1 MKRRF
6 HWSLAAGFFLV
17 LAGMVTFPFFAQFPA
32 TRSFAWV
39 NLLLLIAG
47 VALLITA
54 LTRSIREPQ
63 VFRGKILGG
72 VMTALSVL
80 ALGFFAVGI
89 FYLGRIP
96 QPAAM
101 QKTGDK
107 APELSLADQD
117 GRMVSLQELLASP
130 QTQGA
135 LLIFYRGHW

>member
-39 NLLLLIAG
+39 NLLLLAAG

-54 LTRSIREPQ
+54 LTRSIRHPQ

-72 VMTALSVL
+72 IMTALSVL

-96 QPAAM
+96 QPGAM

-107 APELSLADQD
+107 APELSLADHD
-117 GRMVSLQELLASP
+117 ERMVSLQELLASP